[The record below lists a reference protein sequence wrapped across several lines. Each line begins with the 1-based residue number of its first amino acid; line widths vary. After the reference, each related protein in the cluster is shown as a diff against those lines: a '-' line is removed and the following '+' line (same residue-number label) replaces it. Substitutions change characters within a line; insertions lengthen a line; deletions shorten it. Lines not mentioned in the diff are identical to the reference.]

1 MGVGAV
7 YVTSLDSSKNFGC
20 GIFLFGVGVANFI
33 FRRRVAFLFCVAAA
47 YVIGG
52 AIFGGFST
60 IGPGAVFGGCTG
72 GDGCNVIVGTLDSDA
87 GIFFAG

>member
-1 MGVGAV
+1 MKRWER
-7 YVTSLDSSKNFGC
+7 SRDFGC
-20 GIFLFGVGVANFI
+20 GDFLFGFGVANFY

-60 IGPGAVFGGCTG
+60 LVSGEVFGGCTG
-72 GDGCNVIVGTLDSDA
+72 GDSCNGTVRTLGSDA
-87 GIFFAG
+87 GRLFAG